1 MRAHLMA
8 VVLLAG
14 SAREAELA
22 VGECEAKLL
31 EQRQTIAS
39 LQSTAASISRVKAE
53 AAAAQHERDTM
64 AEQLRA
70 ALEQTRKMEIACQEW
85 IAEMQREARL
95 SMARHSSFPVGA
107 TVRAHSGADCPAA
120 FAQRTLACVSVF
132 CWIAAGASPSRD
144 PEQPPAESRASAAL
158 RAELEALRASP
169 WYQLSSLQQHGLE
182 LGLSPQKLAEATGR
196 PHPEKELV
204 TLILEATGSSPSRRN

>member
-1 MRAHLMA
+1 MHTGARVDAYKHPRALSNLGMRAHLMA

-39 LQSTAASISRVKAE
+39 LQSTAASINRVKAE

-64 AEQLRA
+64 AKQLRA

-107 TVRAHSGADCPAA
+107 TVRAHSGADCP
-120 FAQRTLACVSVF
+120 
-132 CWIAAGASPSRD
+132 SRVC
-144 PEQPPAESRASAAL
+144 PADSHVHERFLLDCRRRFSQQGPRATA
-158 RAELEALRASP
+158 
-169 WYQLSSLQQHGLE
+169 H
-182 LGLSPQKLAEATGR
+182 
-196 PHPEKELV
+196 
-204 TLILEATGSSPSRRN
+204 